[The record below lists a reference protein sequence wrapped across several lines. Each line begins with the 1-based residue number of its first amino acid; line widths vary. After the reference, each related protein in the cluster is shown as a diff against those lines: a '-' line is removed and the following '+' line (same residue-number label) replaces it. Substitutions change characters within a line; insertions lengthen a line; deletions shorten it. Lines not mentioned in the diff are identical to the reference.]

1 MGTILFMK
9 GHLSIIRRVGQD
21 DKNDNTMTKK
31 YKTDGTTKFF
41 ITIIGLVVIGIVL
54 KELSNIFIPLV
65 IAVFLYFVFT
75 PFNDWMQNKKVPMP
89 FIILLDL
96 IITFG
101 LFYGVGRVV
110 VDSFFQF
117 SESLPFYGDKLSEMV
132 KGTSVSWGLTDPF
145 FTEFSID
152 KLLASLNIKDI
163 AGGLFSST
171 ISLLGN
177 VLFVL
182 FFFVFVLSGNKT
194 IFEAIKHRYVYKRV
208 SPQLEKLRKDFSHS
222 NNEVEE
228 QKLLDELEH
237 KRILREQQL
246 ETTFKKITEQI
257 QRYILAKVGVNL
269 TAGIITT
276 VVLSIIGVDFPIVW
290 GLFVFLFNFIP
301 TIGSAAALVFPVLFA
316 LVQFDSAG
324 TMILVLVLMAA
335 IQTLAFNVAE
345 PMIMGKRLNLNP
357 ILILLSVLVWGYI
370 WGIVG
375 MLLSVP
381 LTAIIK
387 IIISNSNS
395 PNMEFFEQLM
405 SQGKE

>member
-1 MGTILFMK
+1 MAK
-9 GHLSIIRRVGQD
+9 
-21 DKNDNTMTKK
+21 KNQLDS
-31 YKTDGTTKFF
+31 TTKFF
-41 ITIIGLVVIGIVL
+41 IAIIGLVVIGIVL

-65 IAVFLYFVFT
+65 IAIFLFFVFT
-75 PFNDWMQNKKVPMP
+75 PFNNWLSNKKVPML
-89 FIILLDL
+89 FITLLD
-96 IITFG
+96 IAITFG
-101 LFYGVGRVV
+101 LLYGVGRIV
-110 VDSFFQF
+110 VDSFLQF
-117 SESLPFYGDKLSEMV
+117 SATLPFYGDKLSNMV
-132 KGTSVSWGLTDPF
+132 RATAVSWQLKDPF

-152 KLLASLNIKDI
+152 NLFASLNIKNI

-194 IFEAIKHRYVYKRV
+194 IYEAIKHRFVYKKV
-208 SPQLEKLRKDFSHS
+208 SPQLKKLKKNIQHS
-222 NNEVEE
+222 SKTVDE
-228 QKLLDELEH
+228 QKLLQEFENE
-237 KRILREQQL
+237 KVTREQQL

-269 TAGIITT
+269 LAGIITT
-276 VVLSIIGVDFPIVW
+276 IVLAIIGVDFPIVW

-301 TIGSAAALVFPVLFA
+301 TIGSAVALVFPVLFT
-316 LVQFDSAG
+316 LVQFDSFG
-324 TMILVLVLMAA
+324 TVILVLALMAG

-345 PMIMGKRLNLNP
+345 PMILGKRLNLNP
-357 ILILLSVLVWGYI
+357 LLILLSVLIWGYI

-395 PNMEFFEQLM
+395 PNMEFFEHLM
-405 SQGKE
+405 TQEKG

>member
-1 MGTILFMK
+1 
-9 GHLSIIRRVGQD
+9 
-21 DKNDNTMTKK
+21 MTKK
-31 YKTDGTTKFF
+31 NQTDGTTNFF

-75 PFNDWMQNKKVPMP
+75 PFNDWLSDKKVPML
-89 FIILLDL
+89 FITLLDIL
-96 IITFG
+96 ITFG
-101 LFYGVGRVV
+101 LFYGVGRIV

-117 SESLPFYGDKLSEMV
+117 SESLPFYGEKLSEMI

-152 KLLASLNIKDI
+152 NVLASLNIKDI

-208 SPQLEKLRKDFSHS
+208 SPQLGKIKKQLSHS
-222 NNEVEE
+222 DNAVQE

-237 KRILREQQL
+237 ERKLREQQL

-257 QRYILAKVGVNL
+257 QRYIIAKVGVNL

-276 VVLSIIGVDFPIVW
+276 IVLSFIGVDFPIVW

-316 LVQFDSAG
+316 LVQFDSVG
-324 TMILVLVLMAA
+324 TMILVLALMAG

-395 PNMEFFEQLM
+395 ANMEFFGQLM
-405 SQGKE
+405 SQEKG

>member
-1 MGTILFMK
+1 MA
-9 GHLSIIRRVGQD
+9 S
-21 DKNDNTMTKK
+21 
-31 YKTDGTTKFF
+31 KTDGTIKFF

-65 IAVFLYFVFT
+65 IAVFLYFLFA
-75 PFNDWMQNKKVPMP
+75 PFNNWMQNKKVPML

-117 SESLPFYGDKLSEMV
+117 NESLPFYADKLSEMV
-132 KGTSVSWGLTDPF
+132 KGTSVSLGLTDPF

-152 KLLASLNIKDI
+152 KALASLNIKDI

-208 SPQLEKLRKDFSHS
+208 SPQLKKLKKSFNHS
-222 NNEVEE
+222 DNAVEE

-237 KRILREQQL
+237 EKKLREQQL

-257 QRYILAKVGVNL
+257 QRYILTKVGVNL

-301 TIGSAAALVFPVLFA
+301 TIGSAAALVFPVLFT
-316 LVQFDSAG
+316 LVQFDSVG
-324 TMILVLVLMAA
+324 TMLLVLVLMAG

-357 ILILLSVLVWGYI
+357 ILILLSVLVWGYV

-387 IIISNSNS
+387 IIISNSAS